1 MAMIQK
7 FVTNKKKQKMPLSQ
21 QLLHSNTLN
30 HRIYKSQQQKN
41 VKRMCKTTSLLQKKT
56 TRHLTSPLSG
66 NSRAQQDIPIL
77 YTKLNITLYT
87 ILHAESIIKKT
98 MKPWRVPQNQKKIE
112 ENPEEEANKKDINL
126 ITKINQL
133 TIIFFEIFH
142 FLI

>member
-1 MAMIQK
+1 
-7 FVTNKKKQKMPLSQ
+7 
-21 QLLHSNTLN
+21 
-30 HRIYKSQQQKN
+30 
-41 VKRMCKTTSLLQKKT
+41 
-56 TRHLTSPLSG
+56 
-66 NSRAQQDIPIL
+66 
-77 YTKLNITLYT
+77 
-87 ILHAESIIKKT
+87 